1 MEEIYDIPK
10 KNLSDA
16 YKKVL
21 NRVIYYDP
29 KTKTLISDYVKAK
42 KNNDVNNMKIN
53 IQQLRRRQIELIF
66 DKNGK
71 VDIKKIEYSKNKDGE
86 NENELD

>member
-1 MEEIYDIPK
+1 
-10 KNLSDA
+10 
-16 YKKVL
+16 
-21 NRVIYYDP
+21 
-29 KTKTLISDYVKAK
+29 
-42 KNNDVNNMKIN
+42 MKIN